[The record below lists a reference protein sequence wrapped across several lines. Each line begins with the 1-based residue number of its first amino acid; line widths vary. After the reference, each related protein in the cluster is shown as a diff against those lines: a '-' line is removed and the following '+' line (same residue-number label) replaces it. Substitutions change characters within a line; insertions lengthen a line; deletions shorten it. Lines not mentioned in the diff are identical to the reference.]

1 MIRNRVLLKGIATF
15 FILETIVSTVAPT
28 ISWALT
34 SGPTAPEATSF
45 EPVDTTDVVNLVTGD
60 FVYNVPLLQVP
71 GPSGGYPVSLSYH
84 GGIAPDDEASWA
96 GLGWNIN
103 VGSINRTV
111 NGYADDQVGAQMTRV
126 DGNSGVERNTFGAG
140 VGLPGASFG
149 VSVSDDSNLG
159 VGWGVNGF
167 VGAQVGPVGIGA
179 TVGVNPYGE
188 GSYAGLSA
196 SSGLA
201 SAEVMSSRNGVSG
214 NVGLGATMAS
224 GMVQLGVNT
233 NFKSISISAA
243 NGFGSVGANLSSK
256 GGKTFGSLSS
266 PINQTSSNV
275 GRIRNESFGFTVPIP
290 IGNSGAFLNLAYKY
304 LRYYSYEKS
313 TVNVIG
319 SLQARQAAGKD
330 RDSWSFDSYALSD
343 PDNFT
348 GDIAAN
354 DPEKSKGGS
363 FPAFDSYSVNAQGL
377 SGAIQPYI
385 FENGNLFRQN
395 LKKQSSSAYEI
406 EYKTTSDVFTR
417 PVNFRFKNDFSN
429 SFGYNK
435 NEMRVQNGQPSFINE
450 RDNFTPDKGYNSEDQ
465 HLAGSKH
472 IEWFSIN
479 QILNGTAQSMGFIP
493 YGSMKNSS
501 AYQTAIRNK
510 PYRVVNE
517 EQIGGFMITNESGVT
532 YHYALPAYAY
542 DEYSK
547 SKLNNTSQDVYQERR
562 ELSAYAYTWYL
573 TAITGSDFVDR
584 GGENGAANHKLDEND
599 WGYWVSFDYGCWN
612 DEYAWRNPGT
622 GFHKDIDSNF
632 DFYSTGHKEVYYLN
646 EIKTKTHTA
655 FFVKQV
661 RADGKSSVLPK
672 ENPSNF
678 FPVSKEEPTCE
689 RCTQTATRYYKPAEL
704 LKLSSII
711 LMDNKDVA
719 DLNLTD
725 YRKND
730 FAEDSRSALSDFAL
744 TNQFD
749 QNITEITKRSIR
761 IVKLDTD
768 NSLCGNTPNSY
779 DMKYDANGHPITDV
793 SQYTLSGKLTLKG
806 VTFLGKGGS
815 NLLPPITF
823 GYDKNPDYR
832 KDAADIWGFY
842 KSDYVENPKDNL
854 SKSVTS
860 SSAENVDAWSL
871 STVHTAIGSKI
882 QIDYESDDYVKPV
895 AYKGNILQVATVVPQ
910 ATQGQLKIT
919 FSNKVDDLREY
930 IPNESSVSLMGVI
943 LYWFHSKFGCMCDN
957 EPLALRWGADY
968 KSIKLDESSITVSQ
982 VNQSDIIVN
991 SERLYNE
998 MTKLYGTYPV
1008 PSTLPFPKTNPN
1020 IPCYDI
1026 TGRETNLKVLY
1037 DYAPEWR
1044 GGNLSFTGGT
1054 GNFLGGGLRVKEIK
1068 VSDQTKTRI
1077 TKYTY
1082 TNGITTYEPFGLDN
1096 YELSLEEPINGNG
1109 DPWQAEIT
1117 RRDNAK
1123 KDFLRNLYGDFY
1135 KNILMISRELPGPGV
1150 IYQQVAVEESLQ
1162 EGNST
1167 VAIPGKKVYEFE
1179 TFDDRILE
1187 RIVTTS
1193 QEAPYAY
1200 TCKNAAGNTVPCF
1213 GSENPATCLDQYGNA
1228 IECGTP
1234 ASSNST
1240 PVTFNNF
1247 SALMGALKSVTE
1259 YGTQGQV
1266 LTRTENHYLHDQ
1278 KELSAYKEAL
1288 KAEYK
1293 NQGVISQVFNEYR
1306 VADGVDK
1313 IVFSKLTEYPL
1324 VNIGR
1329 TQTDYKTGITTT
1341 SHNLGFDFYT
1351 GSPTK
1356 VLTTD
1361 EYGNTYLSET
1371 VPAYTL
1377 SAYSGMEASQ
1387 ISNNYIGMGLKVKN
1401 PGNKN
1406 MLTQEAAS
1414 YTYKVNP
1421 ADINSKIGFVSGS
1434 AQTWSDQVP
1443 FLNPDDLYQGGKQTG
1458 VWRKQ
1463 ASYAFTGDENIAMSG
1478 DGLYS
1483 AASATQ
1489 FSAWKATDPLTTGWQ
1504 KNSEVTLYDV
1514 QSHVLEEA
1522 DLNGNYAAVRM
1533 TSDQNRVLA
1542 SAVNAR
1548 YNEFANSGA
1557 EDFNAQGYSGNSV
1570 YKNSSNVSEVY
1581 AHTGKY
1587 SLAIN
1592 PGQSG
1597 FHSSTRIQKKN
1608 YGRKMRVSF
1617 WAHQAEAKQIKVSYM
1632 FAASF
1637 GTSAEPEDINVDV
1650 AKAKRAGDWILCEV
1664 NIPVDPAIIATRDN
1678 LVVDIING
1686 GSSMIYVDDYR
1697 VYPADAAVTSYVYN
1711 AWGELS
1717 HILDNN
1723 NLYTEY
1729 RYDATGRLTST
1740 FKESLQSQYGNQ
1752 GIVKIN
1758 EMAYNYGVA
1767 NPYTLSFTATS
1778 SGSRGYIYPSGN
1790 ISVSQGKEQRFEMRS
1805 KCSYNTLSKVF
1816 IDGKAID
1823 LDKSTVTLIDETQV
1837 LIQGSGSTK
1846 VIIFRDIQSPHTVRA
1861 EFTSNSIAGVVQC
1874 NSTTDINGNICYDGG
1889 YKYAYYDVCGNLGE
1903 WTEVSRKAQIPEDLR
1918 GLASNNCCTLN
1929 TGSSSSNCFCKPGST
1944 DTTNPE

>member
-15 FILETIVSTVAPT
+15 FILETIVSTIAPT

-60 FVYNVPLLQVP
+60 FVYSVPLLQVP

-84 GGIAPDDEASWA
+84 GGISPDDEASWA

-103 VGSINRTV
+103 MGSINRTV
-111 NGYADDQVGAQMTRV
+111 NGYADDQIGAQMTRV
-126 DGNSGVERNTFGAG
+126 DGNSGVTRETFGAG

-149 VSVSDDSNLG
+149 VSVSDDSNRG
-159 VGWGVNGF
+159 VGWGANGF
-167 VGAQVGPVGIGA
+167 VGAQVGVLNLGVA
-179 TVGVNPYGE
+179 VGVNPYGE
-188 GSYAGLSA
+188 GSYSGLTA
-196 SSGLA
+196 SSGLL
-201 SAEVMSSRNGVSG
+201 SAQVMSSRNGVSG

-224 GMVQLGVNT
+224 GLVQVGVNT
-233 NFKSISISAA
+233 NFKSISISASNQYGA
-243 NGFGSVGANLSSK
+243 VGANLSSK
-256 GGKTFGSLSS
+256 GGKTFGSLNS

-319 SLQARQAAGKD
+319 SLQARATAGKD

-377 SGAIQPYI
+377 NGAIQPYI

-406 EYKTTSDVFTR
+406 EYKTTSDGFSR

-429 SFGYNK
+429 SFGYTK

-547 SKLNNTSQDVYQERR
+547 SKLNNTSQNVYQERQ
-562 ELSAYAYTWYL
+562 EYSAYAYTWYL

-599 WGYWVSFDYGCWN
+599 WGYWVSFDYGCWS
-612 DEYAWRNPGT
+612 DEYTWRNPGT

-655 FFVKQV
+655 FFVKQI
-661 RADGKSSVLPK
+661 RADGKSSIFPK

-678 FPVSKEEPTCE
+678 FPVLREEPACE

-704 LKLSSII
+704 LKLSSIL
-711 LMDNKDVA
+711 LMDNKDIA

-730 FAEDSRSALSDFAL
+730 FAEDSRSGMADNVL

-793 SQYTLSGKLTLKG
+793 SQYSLSGKLTLKG

-871 STVHTAIGSKI
+871 STVHTSIGSKI
-882 QIDYESDDYVKPV
+882 QIEYESDDYIKPV
-895 AYKGNILQVATVVPQ
+895 AYKGNILQVADVVPQ
-910 ATQGQLKIT
+910 ATSGQLKIT
-919 FSNKVDDLREY
+919 FSNKIDDLRQY
-930 IPNESSVSLMGVI
+930 IVSGSSVSLMGIV
-943 LYWFHSKFGCMCDN
+943 LYWFHSKFGCICDN
-957 EPLALRWGADY
+957 EPLGLGWGADY
-968 KSIKLDESSITVSQ
+968 KSIKLDGNSILVSQ

-991 SERLYNE
+991 SDKLYNE
-998 MTKLYGTYPV
+998 MTKLYGIYPV
-1008 PSTLPFPKTNPN
+1008 PATLSYPKADPN
-1020 IPCYDI
+1020 LPCYDI
-1026 TGRETNLKVLY
+1026 SGRETDLKVLY
-1037 DYAPEWR
+1037 DHPPEWR
-1044 GGNLSFTGGT
+1044 GGNLSFTGSSGK
-1054 GNFLGGGLRVKEIK
+1054 FLGGGLRVKEIK
-1068 VSDQTKTRI
+1068 VADAAKTRI

-1082 TNGITTYEPFGLDN
+1082 TNGITTYEPFGLDT
-1096 YELSLEEPINGNG
+1096 YSLSLRQPSNGNS
-1109 DPWQAEIT
+1109 DPWQSEIK
-1117 RRDNAK
+1117 RMNNAK
-1123 KDFLRNLYGDFY
+1123 NDFLKNLYGDFY
-1135 KNILMISRELPGPGV
+1135 KNILMVSRELPGPGV
-1150 IYQQVAVEESLQ
+1150 IYQQVAVEESVE

-1167 VAIPGKKVYEFE
+1167 IPIPGKKVYEFE
-1179 TFDDRILE
+1179 VFDDRILE
-1187 RIVTTS
+1187 RIVTS
-1193 QEAPYAY
+1193 SHEAPYAY
-1200 TCKNAAGNTVPCF
+1200 TCKNAAGNAVPCF
-1213 GSENPATCLDQYGNA
+1213 GNENPTMCLDQYGNA

-1247 SALMGALKSVTE
+1247 SALMGAMKSVTE
-1259 YGTQGQV
+1259 YGTQGQI
-1266 LTRTENHYLHDQ
+1266 LTKTENHYLHDQ
-1278 KELSAYKEAL
+1278 KELSAYKDAL
-1288 KAEYK
+1288 KTEYK

-1324 VNIGR
+1324 VNVGQ

-1351 GSPTK
+1351 GSPTQ

-1361 EYGNTYLSET
+1361 EYGNTYLLET

-1387 ISNNYIGMGLKVKN
+1387 ISNKYIGMGLKVKN
-1401 PGNKN
+1401 SNNKN
-1406 MLTQEAAS
+1406 MLTQEAAG
-1414 YTYKVNP
+1414 YTYKVDP
-1421 ADINSKIGFVSGS
+1421 ANNNAKISFVSGA

-1458 VWRKQ
+1458 IWRKQ
-1463 ASYAFTGDENIAMSG
+1463 ANYAFTGNENIAMNVADG
-1478 DGLYS
+1478 DGLYPAGS
-1483 AASATQ
+1483 VTQ
-1489 FSAWKATDPLTTGWQ
+1489 FSAWKTTDLLTTGWQ
-1504 KNSEVTLYDV
+1504 KNNEVMLYDV
-1514 QSHVLEEA
+1514 QSHVLEET

-1542 SAVNAR
+1542 STVNAR
-1548 YNEFANSGA
+1548 YNEFVNSGA
-1557 EDFNAQGYSGNSV
+1557 EDFNVNGYSGNSV
-1570 YKNSSNVSEVY
+1570 YKNSGNVSNAY

-1597 FHSSTRIQKKN
+1597 FYSSTRIQKKA
-1608 YGRKMRVSF
+1608 YDRKMRVSF
-1617 WAHQAEAKQIKVSYM
+1617 WVHQAEAKQVKVSYM

-1637 GTSAEPEDINVDV
+1637 GTSVEPEEINVDLT
-1650 AKAKRAGDWILCEV
+1650 KAKRAGDWTLCEV
-1664 NIPVDPAIIATRDN
+1664 NIPVDQTIIATRNN
-1678 LVVDIING
+1678 LVVEIING
-1686 GSSMIYVDDYR
+1686 GSTGIYVDDYR
-1697 VYPADAAVTSYVYN
+1697 VYPADAGMTSYVYN

-1729 RYDATGRLTST
+1729 RYDNMGRLTST
-1740 FKESLQSQYGNQ
+1740 FKESFQQQYGNQ
-1752 GIVKIN
+1752 GIVKVN
-1758 EMAYNYGVA
+1758 DVAYNYGSA
-1767 NPYTLSFTATS
+1767 HPYMLSLTATS
-1778 SGSRGYIYPSGN
+1778 SGARGYIYPSGN
-1790 ISVSQGKEQRFEMRS
+1790 VSVEQGKDLRFEMRD
-1805 KCSYNTLSKVF
+1805 KCSYNTLGSIW
-1816 IDGKAID
+1816 IDGKKID
-1823 LDKSTVTLIDETQV
+1823 IDKTSVTLTDGTV
-1837 LIQGSGSTK
+1837 VS
-1846 VIIFRDIQSPHTVRA
+1846 IQSSGKVVTFTNVQTVHTVRA
-1861 EFTSNSIAGVVQC
+1861 EFTSNSVKGVVVC
-1874 NSTTDINGNICYDGG
+1874 NAYTDGNGNTCYDGG
-1889 YKYAYYDVCGNLGE
+1889 YKYAYYDLCGNQGS
-1903 WTEVSRKAQIPEDLR
+1903 WMSASRLSQIPADLQS
-1918 GLASNNCCTLN
+1918 LAVGNCCQYNNGTVS
-1929 TGSSSSNCFCKPGST
+1929 GCSCKPGSIGI
-1944 DTTNPE
+1944 E